1 MELLASIWSVLAQ
14 MAPWLLGGFLLA
26 GVISVVMPTKWVSSA
41 MGGARGWRGVLNA
54 VLIGIPL
61 PVCSCGVLPLATGL
75 RKAGAGRGAVSGF
88 LISTPQTGVD
98 SVLATYALLGPVFA
112 LARPI
117 AAFATG
123 LIGGIAVDLSGV
135 RDAEA
140 VTPATKPPCHC
151 CCCHK
156 TAAPANE
163 SPVVVRIL
171 RKAFI
176 ELFGEIARPLAVG
189 LLVAAIVTL
198 LVPADFFASAF
209 GGNDWI
215 LMPLMVLVGFP
226 MYVCSTASI
235 PVAASLMMKGISP
248 GAALVFLMVGPA
260 INAASIAAVSKL
272 IGRRATVVYAAVIA
286 VGAIACGIALNAIP
300 FDVTPRVEACCNIEH
315 VSLAKHFA
323 AAALT
328 ALMAFH
334 FVRSAALKRRCGN
347 PSVQKGDF

>member
-1 MELLASIWSVLAQ
+1 M
-14 MAPWLLGGFLLA
+14 
-26 GVISVVMPTKWVSSA
+26 
-41 MGGARGWRGVLNA
+41 
-54 VLIGIPL
+54 
-61 PVCSCGVLPLATGL
+61 
-75 RKAGAGRGAVSGF
+75 
-88 LISTPQTGVD
+88 
-98 SVLATYALLGPVFA
+98 
-112 LARPI
+112 
-117 AAFATG
+117 
-123 LIGGIAVDLSGV
+123 
-135 RDAEA
+135 
-140 VTPATKPPCHC
+140 
-151 CCCHK
+151 
-156 TAAPANE
+156 
-163 SPVVVRIL
+163 
-171 RKAFI
+171 
-176 ELFGEIARPLAVG
+176 
-189 LLVAAIVTL
+189 TL